1 MAEQIAELEQR
12 IVELLESK
20 KSFARVVERMGARS
34 KLIESQLEAL
44 QEEQAAVLPE
54 DCSLADWAKAWRE
67 RTADFEAQ
75 LDCHEEMLASA
86 WTAIGS
92 REEGQFLDEAICQ
105 LVAARD
111 CQATRIAELEA
122 DRDRLRAALA
132 NARNGIKNCYG
143 GMGPASTIW
152 GNTQYDKAYA
162 NAITAALSAF
172 DLATAALSAAGEHSD
187 KCPTCKS
194 EKQLCRRV
202 VREGPNKF
210 HPCRDEWHSMP
221 PDLSVEHEHPDTAKL
236 RAVMEWLDERERAY
250 PKNVDIFRPLSAM
263 EQIRVNIAVS
273 DLGVVR
279 DRLSADIS
287 RLWCQQLRAAIESA
301 TEEADRG

>member
-122 DRDRLRAALA
+122 DRDRLASQLLAVRPILVDADSTLSWIAHRNSAQMIDEDECSRISHAARAAYTK
-132 NARNGIKNCYG
+132 I
-143 GMGPASTIW
+143 
-152 GNTQYDKAYA
+152 
-162 NAITAALSAF
+162 
-172 DLATAALSAAGEHSD
+172 
-187 KCPTCKS
+187 
-194 EKQLCRRV
+194 
-202 VREGPNKF
+202 
-210 HPCRDEWHSMP
+210 
-221 PDLSVEHEHPDTAKL
+221 
-236 RAVMEWLDERERAY
+236 
-250 PKNVDIFRPLSAM
+250 PK
-263 EQIRVNIAVS
+263 
-273 DLGVVR
+273 
-279 DRLSADIS
+279 
-287 RLWCQQLRAAIESA
+287 
-301 TEEADRG
+301 EADRG